1 MSRLATITI
10 TSSDFVNLLLQD
22 PSCLSRKSFI
32 VTGNCFLNHDN
43 LGDTLPII
51 QNAVFTE
58 SVEISGFS
66 NEDSPIIIREC
77 EFLDSLRIANS
88 LAKNISIHD
97 IKVENLIIIR
107 SESRERVW
115 LRSLKV
121 ADLLEISGLSIVP
134 VGEKK
139 DPVLCMERL
148 VMKDLVLRGNGFVNV
163 PLVCTDDIV
172 TAKQFELLN
181 IPVVLSR
188 KKVKEMI
195 EKEERDS
202 TVSF

>member
-1 MSRLATITI
+1 MSRPTTI
-10 TSSDFVNLLLQD
+10 TSSDFVKLLLQD
-22 PSCLSRKSFI
+22 PSCLSRKNFI

-43 LGDTLPII
+43 LGDTLPMI
-51 QNAVFTE
+51 QNVVFSE

-66 NEDSPIIIREC
+66 NEDSPIIIGEC
-77 EFLDSLRIANS
+77 EFLDDLQIRNC
-88 LAKNISIHD
+88 LTKNISINTV
-97 IKVENLIIIR
+97 KVR
-107 SESRERVW
+107 SFRILRSQSKGPVW
-115 LRSLKV
+115 LKSLKV
-121 ADLLEISGLSIVP
+121 TDLLDISGLSIVP

-139 DPVLCMERL
+139 DPFLYMEKL
-148 VMKDLVLRGNGFVNV
+148 EMGDLVLCDNRFINV
-163 PLVCTDDIV
+163 PLVHTDDIV

-188 KKVKEMI
+188 EKVKEMI